1 MNSNKTNKK
10 VFINKLKIT
19 KFINDPSESNE
30 FDDFDSK
37 FFMEKKQ
44 NLLKSDNK
52 LANDI
57 QKINEYEDLRILISQ
72 IKSDNVKNIIV
83 LESNNFIDEIC
94 ILAETTDFV
103 VNVDSVYNLELKY
116 KDVIIDN
123 ENLLYL
129 DITKKNDYL
138 LIKHFI
144 AALYNYT
151 NAQNDLN
158 YYNYNKA
165 DHEYENSIIYI
176 FLTSFILDVLYS
188 IFKIGYTTYLEN
200 RTKQLQ
206 TKFKTNKLLLL
217 FAVKVKSRTV
227 EEIIHSELIKVYKDL
242 VTNIVKTNIAK
253 TNNAEEK
260 IDKNN
265 VWRELYIIHPK
276 IILRILS
283 IIKKAKQLEDTR
295 MEELKTIQEQEKRKQ
310 EQEKTKQEEEKT
322 KQEEEKTKQEEE
334 KTKQE
339 EGKTKQEEEK
349 TKQEELKLK
358 QKLSDDQT
366 KQKIAENIDKI
377 TKCIEII
384 SNLEEK
390 DNDIRKIAVD
400 GLKIIFS

>member
-1 MNSNKTNKK
+1 MNSNKTKK
-10 VFINKLKIT
+10 APINTLKIIKST
-19 KFINDPSESNE
+19 DSLSEFNE
-30 FDDFDSK
+30 FDYFESK
-37 FFMEKKQ
+37 T
-44 NLLKSDNK
+44 LTTKSVVSDK

-57 QKINEYEDLRILISQ
+57 QKINEYEDLKILISQ
-72 IKSDNVKNIIV
+72 IKSDDIKSNII

-138 LIKHFI
+138 LIKHFM

-206 TKFKTNKLLLL
+206 TKFGTNKLLLL
-217 FAVKVKSRTV
+217 FAQHFVQ
-227 EEIIHSELIKVYKDL
+227 
-242 VTNIVKTNIAK
+242 A
-253 TNNAEEK
+253 
-260 IDKNN
+260 
-265 VWRELYIIHPK
+265 
-276 IILRILS
+276 
-283 IIKKAKQLEDTR
+283 
-295 MEELKTIQEQEKRKQ
+295 
-310 EQEKTKQEEEKT
+310 
-322 KQEEEKTKQEEE
+322 
-334 KTKQE
+334 
-339 EGKTKQEEEK
+339 
-349 TKQEELKLK
+349 
-358 QKLSDDQT
+358 
-366 KQKIAENIDKI
+366 
-377 TKCIEII
+377 
-384 SNLEEK
+384 
-390 DNDIRKIAVD
+390 
-400 GLKIIFS
+400 